1 MTDRT
6 PLSPEAVDALLSAD
20 LDGDLE
26 AAARDL
32 GLDASEA
39 RSRLAETPGVEARR
53 VALTRARDL
62 LASRPQLEASVA
74 DRIVSTA
81 IAPDEMAIARAR
93 RNRNERRWRVL
104 VAAGSVAAAVAVIV
118 GIVSVASNDNNA
130 SSKSS
135 DALASRPTTPLENA
149 KPAPNAAV
157 GSEPDFGDV
166 TKAEALRVPAQRL
179 LRLHPNAD
187 SVNSQKGAVSTPAAT
202 DTATSTVQRDANSF
216 ATAGGPACTTAKL
229 RSYDIKARP
238 ALIALGTV
246 AGAPVTI
253 LIYDGSGSPYAY
265 VIRVSDCSLVR
276 KQSLG

>member
-6 PLSPEAVDALLSAD
+6 PLSPEAVDALLSGD
-20 LDGDLE
+20 LDGELE

-62 LASRPQLEASVA
+62 LASRPQLEASLV
-74 DRIVSTA
+74 DRLVSAA

-118 GIVSVASNDNNA
+118 GIVSIASTDNNA
-130 SSKSS
+130 SKSS
-135 DALASRPTTPLENA
+135 GALASGTTTPLENA

-157 GSEPDFGDV
+157 GSGPDFGDV
-166 TKAEALRVPAQRL
+166 TKAEALRAPAQRL
-179 LRLHPNAD
+179 LRLQANGD
-187 SVNSQKGAVSTPAAT
+187 TVTSRKGAVSAPVAT
-202 DTATSTVQRDANSF
+202 DTATSAAQGDTSF
-216 ATAGGPACTTAKL
+216 AAAGGPACTAAKL
-229 RSYDIKARP
+229 RSYDITVPPVQIAR
-238 ALIALGTV
+238 GTV

>member
-62 LASRPQLEASVA
+62 LASRPPLEASLA
-74 DRIVSTA
+74 DDLVSAA
-81 IAPDEMAIARAR
+81 IAPDEMAMARAR
-93 RNRNERRWRVL
+93 RRRNERRWRVL
-104 VAAGSVAAAVAVIV
+104 VAAGSNAAAVAVVV
-118 GIVSVASNDNNA
+118 GIASMNNNA

-135 DALASRPTTPLENA
+135 GALASGTTTRPENA
-149 KPAPNAAV
+149 KPGSNAAT
-157 GSEPDFGDV
+157 GSGPDFGDV
-166 TKAEALRVPAQRL
+166 TRAEALRTRAQQL
-179 LRLHPNAD
+179 LTTQFGGGA
-187 SVNSQKGAVSTPAAT
+187 VTTEKGAVSAPSANDSASSPNPQRSTKRFAA
-202 DTATSTVQRDANSF
+202 AAL
-216 ATAGGPACTTAKL
+216 PACTAAKL
-229 RSYDIKARP
+229 RSYDVTVRP
-238 ALIALGTV
+238 ALVARGTV

-253 LIYDGSGSPYAY
+253 LIYDGSGHPFAY

-276 KQSLG
+276 KQSFG